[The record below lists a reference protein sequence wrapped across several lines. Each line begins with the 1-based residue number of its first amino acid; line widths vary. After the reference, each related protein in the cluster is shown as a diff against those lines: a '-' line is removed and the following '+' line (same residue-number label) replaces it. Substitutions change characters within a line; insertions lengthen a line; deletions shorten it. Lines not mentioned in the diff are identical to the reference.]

1 MEKEGLD
8 KIQKR
13 GVDNKGGL
21 HKIRGVMNPL
31 PTMLTLVT
39 QSIVKRLIQKQP
51 FWKFWYTKYNQK

>member
-13 GVDNKGGL
+13 GVNNTGAL

-39 QSIVKRLIQKQP
+39 QSIVKRLIQK
-51 FWKFWYTKYNQK
+51 